1 MKKQPKRN
9 LIGLL
14 IVSALMAYALFSEQV
29 LGLTACPLCV
39 FQRLTM
45 IALGGFFVLGF
56 ISSWGPIFLSRLVGI
71 FGFITAVIGGS
82 IAARHVYIQ
91 NLPPELVPSCGPDL
105 GYLMDAFPLL
115 DALKLIMTGSGECAE
130 VTWRFIGVSMPGWVL
145 VWFGFL
151 SFYILSINWNRKNK
165 SL

>member
-14 IVSALMAYALFSEQV
+14 IVLSLMADALFSEHI
-29 LGLTACPLCV
+29 LGLAACPLCV
-39 FQRLTM
+39 FQRLAM

-56 ISSWGPIFLSRLVGI
+56 ISSWMPIFLSRLVGI

-91 NLPPELVPSCGPDL
+91 NLPPELVPSCGPGL
-105 GYLMDAFPLL
+105 GYLIDAFPLL
-115 DALKLIMTGSGECAE
+115 DALELIMTGSGECAE

-151 SFYILSINWNRKNK
+151 GFYILSVNWHREK
-165 SL
+165 